1 METVREL
8 LKHKGTDVVT
18 VRSDT
23 SVFAALTIMEQK
35 NIGAVL
41 VVDEEDEVAGI
52 VTERDY
58 ARKVVLRGK
67 VSKDTPVSDIMTT
80 EVVFVGLKTTL
91 DEAMALMT
99 AKRCRHLPVREDGEV
114 RGIISIGDV
123 VHAVIHDKDILIDQL
138 EHYISG
144 SL

>member
-18 VRSDT
+18 VHPDVT
-23 SVFAALTIMEQK
+23 VFDALSIMDQK
-35 NIGAVL
+35 NIGSVL
-41 VVDEEDEVAGI
+41 VVNDAGEVAGI

-58 ARKVVLRGK
+58 ARKVILRGRA
-67 VSKDTPVSDIMTT
+67 SKDTAVSEIMTR
-80 EVVFVGLKTTL
+80 EVVFVRPQTTV

-99 AKRCRHLPVREDGEV
+99 EKRCRHLPVREDGTV
-114 RGIISIGDV
+114 RGMISIGDV
-123 VHAVIHDKDILIDQL
+123 VRAMIHDKDVLIDQL

>member
-18 VRSDT
+18 VGQDT
-23 SVFAALTIMEQK
+23 SVFDALTIMEDK

-41 VVDEEDEVAGI
+41 VVDEEGNVAGI

-58 ARKVVLRGK
+58 ARKVALRGK
-67 VSKDTPVSDIMTT
+67 ASKDTPVSDIMTT

-99 AKRCRHLPVREDGEV
+99 AKRCRHLPVREDGEL

-123 VHAVIHDKDILIDQL
+123 VRAVIHDKDILIDQL

>member
-23 SVFAALTIMEQK
+23 SVFDALTIMEQE

-41 VVDEEDEVAGI
+41 VVDEQDGVAGI

-99 AKRCRHLPVREDGEV
+99 AKRCRHLPVREEGEV
-114 RGIISIGDV
+114 LGIISIGDV